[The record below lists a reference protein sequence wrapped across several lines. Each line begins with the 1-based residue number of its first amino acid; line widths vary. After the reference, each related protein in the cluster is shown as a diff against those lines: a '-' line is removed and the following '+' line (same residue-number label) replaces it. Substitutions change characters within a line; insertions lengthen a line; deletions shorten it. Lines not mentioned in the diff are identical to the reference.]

1 LPRPDNKK
9 KEEWAI
15 MESFREHL
23 PGFPNGML
31 SASESPDFILGLG
44 PRNKI
49 GIELTRLHMQVRA
62 KDPFSPENISAC
74 IRQKENKLWLYYR
87 KKLREYWL
95 ILFVLD
101 PAFIPAYNINNKLG
115 KWVFQSEYK
124 RVFLFLP
131 KTGNILDL
139 NLSERG

>member
-1 LPRPDNKK
+1 LLRPDNKK
-9 KEEWAI
+9 AEEWII
-15 MESFREHL
+15 MESFRENF

-49 GIELTRLHMQVRA
+49 GIELTRLHQQVPGS
-62 KDPFSPENISAC
+62 DPFSPGNISAC
-74 IRQKENKLWLYYR
+74 LRQKEDKLWLYYR

-101 PAFIPAYNINNKLG
+101 AAYVPPYNFCNKIG
-115 KWVFQSEYK
+115 KWVFSSKYN
-124 RVFLFLP
+124 RVFIFLP
-131 KTGNILDL
+131 ETANILEL
-139 NLSERG
+139 ILTG